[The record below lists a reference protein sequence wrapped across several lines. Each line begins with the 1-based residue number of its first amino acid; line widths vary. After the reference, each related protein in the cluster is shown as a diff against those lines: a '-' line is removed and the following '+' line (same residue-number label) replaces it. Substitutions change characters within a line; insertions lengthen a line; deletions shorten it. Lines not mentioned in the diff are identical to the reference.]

1 MQNQSNKTNNFWFGF
16 ALGMTA
22 STAAL
27 YFFGTKKGRENLR
40 RFLDLTE
47 DLEGSIDD
55 VVNSLGGESAAEFK
69 KIIFDKLKT
78 KKEQSVPKNTKKSTK
93 RFELKGGR
101 IVE

>member
-1 MQNQSNKTNNFWFGF
+1 MDDQSHKKSNFWFGF

-40 RFLDLTE
+40 TFLELTE
-47 DLEGSIDD
+47 DLEGSIED
-55 VVNSLGGESAAEFK
+55 VVSSLGGEDAAEFK
-69 KIIFDKLKT
+69 NIVYDKMKT
-78 KKEQSVPKNTKKSTK
+78 KKTQTSSKPEKKGAK
-93 RFELKGGR
+93 RFELRGGK

>member
-1 MQNQSNKTNNFWFGF
+1 MDDHSNRTSNFWFGF

-27 YFFGTKKGRENLR
+27 YFFGTKRGREIMR

-47 DLEGSIDD
+47 DLEGSIED
-55 VVNSLGGESAAEFK
+55 VVDSLGKEGAEEFK
-69 KIIFDKLKT
+69 NVILQKVRPNRETSTAK
-78 KKEQSVPKNTKKSTK
+78 PAKKSSK
-93 RFELKGGR
+93 RFELRGGK